1 MNPTVSSV
9 TPGLS
14 ILSYRTELFKAGLLS
29 LTVTSPV
36 AKGEGMLSSLL
47 FSVLRRGCVRYPT
60 LDALNRRLDYLYG
73 TDLSLRNFS
82 RGDRLLSG
90 VALDLLDPSY
100 LPTGEEG
107 LLREALE
114 VVRELL
120 FFPLL
125 DGEGNLLSRYV
136 ESEKQHLCDRIRARR
151 SNPAAY
157 AVHRCRELLF
167 SEDPTGA
174 LYTVTEEEV
183 MAVTPAALTAFY
195 HRYLSS
201 MHLQAFYVGPRE
213 GEEILSVLEEI
224 FGDLVK
230 TPRATLPP
238 TAFVRAKERPQV
250 VRETLPVTQGHL
262 VMAWT
267 TATTVNDP
275 LFFACKVFNEMLG
288 GTPVSRLFLEVR
300 ERRSLCYSCYSSY
313 EAYKGVLLVVCGLE
327 NEADEEARRAIL
339 SELDALCR
347 GEFTDA
353 EIAAAKQ
360 SLANIY
366 RQTEDNPA
374 TIENFYLSRASA
386 DASISVEECARRTA
400 AVTREEILQ
409 VAERLCLSVDYFLEG
424 TLGGEED
431 GCDEED

>member
-90 VALDLLDPSY
+90 IALDLLDPSY

-136 ESEKQHLCDRIRARR
+136 ESEKQQLCDRIRARR

-238 TAFVRAKERPQV
+238 TAFVRAKERLSSLPRITIHAPDYPGSV
-250 VRETLPVTQGHL
+250 LLFSAEGIPSEALAGELGRRGICVRGGYHCAALGH
-262 VMAWT
+262 
-267 TATTVNDP
+267 ATI
-275 LFFACKVFNEMLG
+275 
-288 GTPVSRLFLEVR
+288 GTPPDGAVRASFGMFNTAADVDRLT
-300 ERRSLCYSCYSSY
+300 
-313 EAYKGVLLVVCGLE
+313 GVLSDL
-327 NEADEEARRAIL
+327 L
-339 SELDALCR
+339 S
-347 GEFTDA
+347 
-353 EIAAAKQ
+353 
-360 SLANIY
+360 
-366 RQTEDNPA
+366 
-374 TIENFYLSRASA
+374 
-386 DASISVEECARRTA
+386 
-400 AVTREEILQ
+400 
-409 VAERLCLSVDYFLEG
+409 
-424 TLGGEED
+424 
-431 GCDEED
+431 